1 MIRVLVELAHPQSH
15 EKDAQTIRD
24 HMPRQN
30 VVAVQGDAVYVS
42 VPDNSQ
48 DPVGEVKYLLEAK
61 DIEAYISRA

>member
-1 MIRVLVELAHPQSH
+1 MIRVLVELVHPQSP

-48 DPVGEVKYLLEAK
+48 DPVGEVKDLLEAK
-61 DIEAYISRA
+61 GIGAYISRA